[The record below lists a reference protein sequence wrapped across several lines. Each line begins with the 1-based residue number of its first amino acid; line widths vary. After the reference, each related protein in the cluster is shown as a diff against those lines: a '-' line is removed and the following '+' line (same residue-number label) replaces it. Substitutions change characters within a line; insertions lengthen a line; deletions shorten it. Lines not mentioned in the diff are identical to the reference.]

1 MSWSW
6 VESRAGLSQGESEW
20 AEWKGAASILS
31 FTRTGKQLIYVG
43 RLQKG
48 TKQVIKSYITAISPP
63 RPGTEHHS
71 SSSTIAS
78 ELKGRKV
85 RSIIV
90 VRSFGPWVVVSKR
103 VQRG

>member
-1 MSWSW
+1 M
-6 VESRAGLSQGESEW
+6 ESRAGLSQGESEW
-20 AEWKGAASILS
+20 AEWKGDASILS

-43 RLQKG
+43 RLNKKG

-90 VRSFGPWVVVSKR
+90 VRSFGPWIVVSKR